1 MLNPPISNLGVKGL
15 RRTSKEILKWPG
27 LFSDKELRMNLFSIY
42 IFVEI
47 GGTGGGC
54 FRYMYSRF
62 LKEAASLISNNALK
76 KASMMIFESG
86 KLFTELALLFKDA
99 ETSKNLEMN
108 IKTASDK
115 YIEIADIEEKA
126 FQYLSRNIAKVAK

>member
-1 MLNPPISNLGVKGL
+1 MDQKASGLKKGL
-15 RRTSKEILKWPG
+15 RRTSNEILKWPG
-27 LFSDKELRMNLFSIY
+27 LFKDKELRMNLFSIY

-62 LKEAASLISNNALK
+62 LREAASLTSNNALEK
-76 KASMMIFESG
+76 VSTMIFESG
-86 KLFTELALLFKDA
+86 KLFTELGFLFKDA
-99 ETSKNLEMN
+99 ETSKDLEMN

-115 YIEIADIEEKA
+115 YIKIADIEEKA
-126 FQYLSRNIAKVAK
+126 FQYLRENIAKVIK